1 MVKWLHIKMNQ
12 KVSVPIYNQ
21 QSKIIS
27 AFFFLKSGSDSNC
40 WLEFFEKVFWTK
52 LTTGSITLCK
62 AIVNLTQHHI
72 LNLSCTDYL
81 AKQGVWGLFCF
92 FIFIMKTFSE

>member
-27 AFFFLKSGSDSNC
+27 AFFFFLSQDQTATVDWNSLKKY
-40 WLEFFEKVFWTK
+40 FEQ
-52 LTTGSITLCK
+52 S
-62 AIVNLTQHHI
+62 
-72 LNLSCTDYL
+72 
-81 AKQGVWGLFCF
+81 
-92 FIFIMKTFSE
+92 